1 MGKYTAD
8 DNRSMQL
15 NDNNDRYYS
24 SRDIDRDDLFE
35 DEEHKTT
42 TTLEE
47 GIMLLEFDNQIIN
60 TQKITEI
67 TSELVDLT
75 LKTIVIK
82 GSRRGYSLEYE
93 EDTTRAIVYPTIR
106 ITIRT
111 DFNKTLNMDF
121 SPMIREDDGEET
133 CQVRY
138 ENNAPSYSRYLPIHS
153 SDNIQNPRAACFDK
167 DESENPRSYG
177 SDRLKKILSSEE
189 DIRADINKSLN
200 VYARFILKS
209 MIVHQK
215 SQMGGEG

>member
-35 DEEHKTT
+35 DEDETT
-42 TTLEE
+42 TTLKE

-82 GSRRGYSLEYE
+82 GNTNQYQS
-93 EDTTRAIVYPTIR
+93 TITRVIVYPTIR

-121 SPMIREDDGEET
+121 SPMIREADGEET

-138 ENNAPSYSRYLPIHS
+138 EHNAPRYSRYLPIHS

-167 DESENPRSYG
+167 DELAEERRYG
-177 SDRLKKILSSEE
+177 SDRSKKIPSSEE

-200 VYARFILKS
+200 VYARYILKTMVS
-209 MIVHQK
+209 HQK
-215 SQMGGEG
+215 EQLGGS